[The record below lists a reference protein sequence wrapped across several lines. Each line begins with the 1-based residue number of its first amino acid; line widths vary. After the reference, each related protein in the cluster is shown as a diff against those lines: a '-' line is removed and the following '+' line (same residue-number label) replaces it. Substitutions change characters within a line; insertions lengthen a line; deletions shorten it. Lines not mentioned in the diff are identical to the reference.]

1 MNAATIKNLVDES
14 SEQRT
19 SEQVIILMY
28 LH

>member
-1 MNAATIKNLVDES
+1 MNAATIKNLVDEYN
-14 SEQRT
+14 EQWT

>member
-14 SEQRT
+14 NEQWTR
-19 SEQVIILMY
+19 EQVIIFMY